1 MQAFKMLSVP
11 EHRAAALVA
20 VVASG
25 SVLSCAVLLFAEE
38 GRAPWFS
45 AHSEPAAAA
54 QRCHAHRASA
64 ERHRCLRQ
72 VAALAAAP
80 LASASAVRSQH

>member
-1 MQAFKMLSVP
+1 MQAFKMLSAP

-25 SVLSCAVLLFAEE
+25 SVLSCALLLFAED
-38 GRAPWFS
+38 GRSPWFS
-45 AHSEPAAAA
+45 AHSAPAAAA
-54 QRCHAHRASA
+54 QRCQAYGASA

-72 VAALAAAP
+72 VAALAAVP
-80 LASASAVRSQH
+80 LAAASTAQSVR